1 MLTHQTTLVEMT
13 MTRTSKSDAAA
24 TPVSRRTLIGRL
36 ALASAGGIGASVL
49 PASSLFAAAANAGP
63 LAAIDSGF
71 ALPPRETPAEALR
84 ELAAGNRRFVDGKP
98 VGPNRSMAR
107 LKEVAPKQNPFAAVL
122 ACADSRVPVE
132 ILFDQGFGDLFVCRA
147 AGNIVTPEML
157 ASLEFGTLVL
167 GAKALLVLGHSSCGA
182 VKATIA
188 GDAVPGQISTLY
200 QHIQPAVDRVAALT
214 KDGKAETEAVAH
226 ENVRMQAHLLARSSP
241 VLRGLVKE
249 GKLAIVGGMY
259 DLASGRVSMLG

>member
-1 MLTHQTTLVEMT
+1 
-13 MTRTSKSDAAA
+13 MTRTSHPAKDIAADAI
-24 TPVSRRTLIGRL
+24 SRRTLLSRL
-36 ALASAGGIGASVL
+36 ALVGAGGMVATAL
-49 PASSLFAAAANAGP
+49 PARSLLAAATDTRLESIPDFGV
-63 LAAIDSGF
+63 
-71 ALPPRETPAEALR
+71 ALPPINTPAEALR
-84 ELAAGNRRFVDGKP
+84 ELAAGNRRFAEGKP
-98 VGPNRSMAR
+98 IGPNRSMAR
-107 LKEVAPKQNPFAAVL
+107 LKDIAPKQAPFAAVL

-132 ILFDQGFGDLFVCRA
+132 ILLDQGFGDVFVCRA

-200 QHIQPAVDRVAALT
+200 QHIQPAVERVAAQS
-214 KDGKAETEAVAH
+214 KDAKPELEAVAH
-226 ENVRMQAHLLARSSP
+226 ENVRMQARLLSRSSP
-241 VLRGLVKE
+241 VLGGLVKE

-259 DLASGRVSMLG
+259 DLTSGRVAMLD

>member
-1 MLTHQTTLVEMT
+1 
-13 MTRTSKSDAAA
+13 MTRSIRSADAATA
-24 TPVSRRTLIGRL
+24 TISRRTLLGRL
-36 ALASAGGIGASVL
+36 ALAGVGGVVASAL
-49 PASSLFAAAANAGP
+49 PTSSLFAAVEDADSLAN
-63 LAAIDSGF
+63 IDSGV
-71 ALPPRETPAEALR
+71 APPQVVTPAEALR

-98 VGPNRSMAR
+98 VGPNRTMAR
-107 LKEVAPKQNPFAAVL
+107 LREVAAQQHPFAAVL

-147 AGNIVTPEML
+147 AGNIVTPEMV

-200 QHIQPAVDRVAALT
+200 QHIQPAVDRVSVQS
-214 KDGKAETEAVAH
+214 KGGKAETEAVAH
-226 ENVRMQAHLLARSSP
+226 ENARMQAHLLARSSP
-241 VLRGLVKE
+241 VLAGLVKQ
-249 GKLAIVGGMY
+249 GKLTIVGGMY
-259 DLASGRVSMLG
+259 DLASGRVTILG